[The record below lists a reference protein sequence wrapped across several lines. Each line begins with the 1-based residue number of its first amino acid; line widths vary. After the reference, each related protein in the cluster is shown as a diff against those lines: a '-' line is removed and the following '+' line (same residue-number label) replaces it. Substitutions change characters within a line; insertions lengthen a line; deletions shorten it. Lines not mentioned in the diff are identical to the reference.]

1 MAKLRL
7 LTSVAVM
14 VAMLM
19 AALPATAFAHDDKVR
34 VECEITL
41 FVTDPGADD
50 VKEKKKH
57 FKVKNSGQLTEG
69 LIECFDESGDPVP
82 SLSGMVATDHGSKVK
97 LNKATGDFKGKLEGS
112 LSLTNAYGE
121 VLQGKLKGRVTGTG
135 MVVPAGS
142 IPGFPD
148 AQVIPLS
155 ETIEGKAEVE
165 GDGVE
170 FEIKFSISLVG
181 PGFGLGELG
190 GTGSGKAEFEDEGED
205 DD

>member
-14 VAMLM
+14 VAMVM
-19 AALPATAFAHDDKVR
+19 AALPATAFAHDGKVR

-50 VKEKKKH
+50 VKEKEKH
-57 FKVKNSGQLTEG
+57 FKVKNSGQLTQG
-69 LIECFDESGDPVP
+69 FIECLDESGDPVP
-82 SLSGMVATDHGSKVK
+82 SLSGAFATDHGSKVK
-97 LNKATGDFKGKLEGS
+97 LNKATGDFKGKLKGS

-181 PGFGLGELG
+181 PGFGLGALG
-190 GTGSGKAEFEDEGED
+190 GGASGKAEFDDED
-205 DD
+205 DDD